1 MTINDLMPAHH
12 HCPRCQSLRVEERE
26 RSIYCPRC
34 ELTFDKK
41 FLRVLRDED
50 ILASE
55 ELEGIIDIFKENAND
70 LEDDGDLDAH
80 PWEF

>member
-26 RSIYCPRC
+26 KSIYCPAC

-41 FLRVLRDED
+41 FLRVLMDED
-50 ILASE
+50 ILANE
-55 ELEGIIDIFKENAND
+55 ELEGMLDVVSESGND
-70 LEDDGDLDAH
+70 SEDDESLDIL
-80 PWEF
+80 P